1 MQKLVYIAL
10 GTALIAASCNKQ
22 TTSTIKGLQEAK
34 DNQTFADLDKARIKH
49 LSLDIE
55 TDFKTHQIKGSASY
69 QFKNNN
75 SKKIILDTEELTID
89 SVLLAN
95 NKKTTFKLGNRD
107 AVKGRALEIDIT
119 PKDTVV
125 TVYYKTT
132 SDANALQWLSPEQT
146 HDKKQP
152 FLLSQGQAILTRSWI
167 PIQDTPSVR
176 ITYDAKIKT
185 PKDLM
190 ALMSAINPKEKSKDG
205 IYTFKMPQPIAPYL
219 VALAVGDVN
228 YQAIDNR
235 TGIYAEPNLL
245 KDAVWEFADM
255 GKMVTT
261 AEKLYGKYPWE
272 QFDVLVLPPSFPFG
286 GMENPRLTFATP
298 TAIVGDRS
306 MTNLVAHELAHSWS
320 GNLVTNSTWDDFWI
334 NEGFT
339 VYFERRIM
347 EELEGKDYADMISV
361 IGFQDLETSMRNIPK
376 EYTSLKV
383 NMKGKNPDDA
393 FSDVPYDKGY
403 LFLKML
409 EDKYGREKFDI
420 FLNNYFSS
428 HAFQTMTTEKFIDYL
443 KQNLTNNDDSFVQE
457 WIYTTGWPKGVQKP
471 TSKLFDL
478 AENQLQQ
485 DIKNSRNKVSPEKIA
500 ISTKST
506 NEWLHYI
513 RQIDVD
519 KNTKEDLAY
528 LDEIYD
534 FTDSKNPEIECAW
547 FEKAFLLHYDKVN
560 KNAKEFLV
568 NVGRRKFLEPLYL
581 ALKESKQFDLA
592 NDIYKSARPN
602 YHFVAKQ
609 TIDGMLNYKP

>member
-1 MQKLVYIAL
+1 MKNLVYIAL
-10 GTALIAASCNKQ
+10 GTALTAVSCNKQ
-22 TTSTIKGLQEAK
+22 ITSTTETEAK

-55 TDFKTHQIKGSASY
+55 TDFDTHQIKGSAAY
-69 QFKNNN
+69 TFENNQA
-75 SKKIILDTEELTID
+75 KQLILDTEKLTID

-95 NKKTTFKLGNRD
+95 GKKTTYKLGEKDSIKGQALIIDVTPND
-107 AVKGRALEIDIT
+107 TIVK
-119 PKDTVV
+119 VF
-125 TVYYKTT
+125 YKT
-132 SDANALQWLSPEQT
+132 SPDANALQWLNPQQT
-146 HDKKQP
+146 HDKKHP

-176 ITYDAKIKT
+176 VTYDAKVKT
-185 PKDLM
+185 PKDLLP
-190 ALMSAINPKEKSKDG
+190 LMSAINPKEKNAEG

-219 VALAVGDVN
+219 IALAVGDVQ
-228 YQAIDNR
+228 YQPIDNR
-235 TGIYAEPNLL
+235 TGVYAEPGLL
-245 KDAVWEFADM
+245 KAAAWEFADM
-255 GKMVTT
+255 GKMVTA

-306 MTNLVAHELAHSWS
+306 MTNLIAHELAHSWS
-320 GNLVTNSTWDDFWI
+320 GNLVTNSTWDDFWV

-361 IGFQDLETSMRNIPK
+361 IGFQDLETSMKNIPEK
-376 EYTSLKV
+376 YTSLKV
-383 NMKGKNPDDA
+383 NMKGANPDDA

-409 EDKYGREKFDI
+409 EDKYGREKFDK
-420 FLNNYFSS
+420 FLNQYFSS
-428 HAFQTMTTEKFIDYL
+428 HAFQTMTTEKFVEYL
-443 KQNLTNNDDSFVQE
+443 KANLTNGDDSFVQE
-457 WIYTTGWPKGVQKP
+457 WIYNTGWPKDLKKP

-478 AENQLQQ
+478 AEAQLQQ
-485 DIKNSRNKVSPEKIA
+485 DITNGRNKVAPKKVA

-506 NEWLHYI
+506 NEWVHFI
-513 RQIDVD
+513 RQIDTT

-528 LDEIYD
+528 LDSIYD
-534 FTDSKNPEIECAW
+534 FTNSKNPEIECAW
-547 FEKAFLLHYDKVN
+547 FEKAFLMHYDKVN
-560 KNAKEFLV
+560 TNAKEFLV

-581 ALKESKQFDLA
+581 ALKESNQLDLA
-592 NDIYKSARPN
+592 KNIYKDARPN
-602 YHFVAKQ
+602 YHFVARQ
-609 TIDGMLNYKP
+609 TIDTMLNYKP